1 MTTSPV
7 AQRLKNLPAMCETQV
22 QSLDWED
29 PLEKGMA
36 THSSILAW
44 RIPLMRSLAG
54 NGPWGCKE
62 LSDFE
67 WLTLSFFT
75 VHLMTVLLFLWRRWC
90 WWNHS
95 RELLPGTAGLWY
107 KQLISWEQWSR
118 VAPSFL
124 QPLVTCFSPFLLL
137 HPEPGLFIS
146 QLDYCNTWSPC
157 LWAIFFLISSLWYNQ
172 IHLPKTPL
180 QSYHSSTSQPTMAPL
195 WLSNQAPPSGTH
207 PHKCSLSDICE

>member
-29 PLEKGMA
+29 PLEKGMV

-90 WWNHS
+90 WWNQSWTATRNRGALVQAVDKLGTVVTCCSFISSASSHLFLSVPTPAS
-95 RELLPGTAGLWY
+95 RARPLYFTAGLLQHLVPMPLSY
-107 KQLISWEQWSR
+107 
-118 VAPSFL
+118 FL
-124 QPLVTCFSPFLLL
+124 SHFFSV
-137 HPEPGLFIS
+137 IQS
-146 QLDYCNTWSPC
+146 D
-157 LWAIFFLISSLWYNQ
+157 SS
-172 IHLPKTPL
+172 
-180 QSYHSSTSQPTMAPL
+180 S
-195 WLSNQAPPSGTH
+195 
-207 PHKCSLSDICE
+207 